1 MNTHK
6 DTLEEQS
13 RQEKNPPPKT
23 FGRIPGRSTSPK
35 VTPWWSRGDSNPLPP
50 ACKADALPSELL
62 PHKNQ
67 GKALVGPGGLEPP
80 TLRLSGVRSNH
91 LSYGPLQKKGSGVRG
106 QGSEKKPTHNTP
118 MGPTN
123 NFFPREKKNRA
134 TLFSQNRMDNSVLRI
149 PLSWLLSVF
158 MRLCVRQGPLR
169 RSSTFSSPPLSLNER
184 RLKRL
189 ARKTMQGKQI
199 P

>member
-13 RQEKNPPPKT
+13 RQEKKSPAENFWKNSRKKHIPPPKV
-23 FGRIPGRSTSPK
+23 I
-35 VTPWWSRGDSNPLPP
+35 PWWSRGDSNPLPP

-91 LSYGPLQKKGSGVRG
+91 LSYGPLSKKGVRG
-106 QGSEKKPTHNTP
+106 QGPRVGKKTHPQHTH
-118 MGPTN
+118 GSH
-123 NFFPREKKNRA
+123 K
-134 TLFSQNRMDNSVLRI
+134 Q
-149 PLSWLLSVF
+149 LL
-158 MRLCVRQGPLR
+158 P
-169 RSSTFSSPPLSLNER
+169 
-184 RLKRL
+184 
-189 ARKTMQGKQI
+189 ARKKTARLSSLKTGWTI
-199 P
+199 RSCAFHCLGFCLSS

>member
-13 RQEKNPPPKT
+13 RQEKKPPAENFWKNSRKKHIPPPKV
-23 FGRIPGRSTSPK
+23 I
-35 VTPWWSRGDSNPLPP
+35 PWWSRGDSNPLPP

-123 NFFPREKKNRA
+123 NFFPREKKPRD
-134 TLFSQNRMDNSVLRI
+134 S
-149 PLSWLLSVF
+149 LLSKPD
-158 MRLCVRQGPLR
+158 G
-169 RSSTFSSPPLSLNER
+169 
-184 RLKRL
+184 
-189 ARKTMQGKQI
+189 
-199 P
+199 